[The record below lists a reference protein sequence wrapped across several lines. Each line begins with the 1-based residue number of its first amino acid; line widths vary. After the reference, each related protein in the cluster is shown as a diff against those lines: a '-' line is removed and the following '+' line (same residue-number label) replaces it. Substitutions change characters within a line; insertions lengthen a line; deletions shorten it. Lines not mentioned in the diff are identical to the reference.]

1 MLLLPPGVDACV
13 VMCKQAMTTEASADN
28 SEESGD
34 SEGAMNKAYARFK
47 PLAGVYAHSAAAR
60 QDGEAE
66 TSGNSAERG
75 RVFYGHDGYY
85 VFFRLHQCLY
95 ERCAD
100 LHTLMWQPHSREQ
113 SSAMHE
119 VGVIAQMVS
128 KADLPCGLFT
138 PWLLSR
144 LPCGCHCPRLPLV

>member
-1 MLLLPPGVDACV
+1 
-13 VMCKQAMTTEASADN
+13 MCKQAMTTEASADN

-95 ERCAD
+95 ERCVK
-100 LHTLMWQPHSREQ
+100 LLRLVWQSLECGTRQ
-113 SSAMHE
+113 CYAYNQRM
-119 VGVIAQMVS
+119 GMTKRMVS
-128 KADLPCGLFT
+128 KADASTWAGHP
-138 PWLLSR
+138 LLAVSTIQ
-144 LPCGCHCPRLPLV
+144 

>member
-1 MLLLPPGVDACV
+1 
-13 VMCKQAMTTEASADN
+13 MTTEASADN

-95 ERCAD
+95 ERCTN
-100 LHTLMWQPHSREQ
+100 LHTLMWHLMWNKAVVCMQ
-113 SSAMHE
+113 SE
-119 VGVIAQMVS
+119 VGMIAQMAS
-128 KADLPCGLFT
+128 KAELLCGLVT
-138 PWLLSR
+138 PWLLPR
-144 LPCGCHCPRLPLV
+144 LPCGCHCPHLPLVQQ

>member
-1 MLLLPPGVDACV
+1 M
-13 VMCKQAMTTEASADN
+13 QAMTTEASADN

-95 ERCAD
+95 ERCAK
-100 LHTLMWQPHSREQ
+100 LLTLLWQSLECRTKQCYACNQMWAVHPMAAVQT
-113 SSAMHE
+113 A
-119 VGVIAQMVS
+119 
-128 KADLPCGLFT
+128 
-138 PWLLSR
+138 
-144 LPCGCHCPRLPLV
+144 CGCHGP

>member
-1 MLLLPPGVDACV
+1 M
-13 VMCKQAMTTEASADN
+13 QAMTTEASADN
-28 SEESGD
+28 SEESCD

-47 PLAGVYAHSAAAR
+47 PVAGVYAHSAAAR

-95 ERCAD
+95 ERCA
-100 LHTLMWQPHSREQ
+100 TLF
-113 SSAMHE
+113 SSGCTSACMR
-119 VGVIAQMVS
+119 GVLSCFLQAAPVS
-128 KADLPCGLFT
+128 
-138 PWLLSR
+138 
-144 LPCGCHCPRLPLV
+144 V